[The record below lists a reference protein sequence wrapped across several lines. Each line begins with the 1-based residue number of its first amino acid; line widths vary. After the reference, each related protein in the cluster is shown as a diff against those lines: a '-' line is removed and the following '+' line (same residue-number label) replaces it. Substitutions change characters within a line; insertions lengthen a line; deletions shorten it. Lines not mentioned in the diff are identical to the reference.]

1 MNCRAQDWEA
11 QLNKYPP
18 FPVHKG
24 RIDTLV
30 KKPSA
35 VTAVLSYRH
44 VLIGCNKVSE
54 RMSMQICG
62 TDIETSF

>member
-1 MNCRAQDWEA
+1 M
-11 QLNKYPP
+11 
-18 FPVHKG
+18 HKG

-35 VTAVLSYRH
+35 VTAVLRYRH
-44 VLIGCNKVSE
+44 VLIGFNQVSE

-62 TDIETSF
+62 TDTKTSFKMICGVGLK